1 MAKFTRFDLLN
12 LQQRI
17 PRKLL
22 QIHYDIM
29 NRINRKML
37 LKQNS
42 SLVNEIEMN
51 DYFIDVAKDDFL
63 TFFMRLKK
71 CNLI

>member
-17 PRKLL
+17 PQKLL

-51 DYFIDVAKDDFL
+51 DYFIDAAKDDCL
-63 TFFMRLKK
+63 NFFMWLKK

>member
-1 MAKFTRFDLLN
+1 MAKFTRFDLLY
-12 LQQRI
+12 LQHRI

-22 QIHYDIM
+22 QIPYDLM

-37 LKQNS
+37 LKQNT

-51 DYFIDVAKDDFL
+51 DYFIDAAKDNCSTFL
-63 TFFMRLKK
+63 CGSK
-71 CNLI
+71 NQI

>member
-1 MAKFTRFDLLN
+1 
-12 LQQRI
+12 
-17 PRKLL
+17 
-22 QIHYDIM
+22 
-29 NRINRKML
+29 ML

-51 DYFIDVAKDDFL
+51 DYFIDAAKDDYL

>member
-1 MAKFTRFDLLN
+1 MAKFTRFNLLN
-12 LQQRI
+12 LQQSI

-51 DYFIDVAKDDFL
+51 DYFIDAAKDDCL
-63 TFFMRLKK
+63 TFFMWLKK